1 MTFDFDSVISDM
13 TLKNNER
20 TCVNV
25 YRFEED
31 SGLCPL
37 WGPGAAA
44 VSSAHGH
51 WDQMYDFKHST

>member
-1 MTFDFDSVISDM
+1 MSFEFDLITSDV
-13 TLKNNER
+13 TLNYEKSSL
-20 TCVNV
+20 NV

-44 VSSAHGH
+44 VGSADGH
-51 WDQMYDFKHST
+51 WDKMYDF

>member
-1 MTFDFDSVISDM
+1 MYMSFEFDLITSDV
-13 TLKNNER
+13 TLNYEKSSL
-20 TCVNV
+20 NV

-44 VSSAHGH
+44 VGSADGH
-51 WDQMYDFKHST
+51 WDKMYDF